1 MKLRARQ
8 ITFRDKCVE
17 ALDSRGNTLGVA
29 STGFGKTVALSA
41 ITGHYVA
48 QGAKAMVLQHRDE
61 LVDQNREKYR
71 LVNPDHSTGLYN
83 ADRKDWSK
91 QTTFAMAQTLVRN
104 LDAIPALDILTI
116 DEGHHAAAD
125 GYLRI
130 IDKARSANPDIKL
143 LLVTA
148 TPNRGDKRSLRGVV
162 DNVAD
167 VVGLRELIDARLL
180 VPPRCYVIDLANDA
194 LAGVGMRGGEFDQS
208 QVKRILDTEIN
219 NEAVV
224 AKWGELAGDRQTV
237 VFCATV
243 AHAEHVSEAFRAAG
257 IRSAVVHGEMSDSE
271 RRGTLGSFDRGD
283 LQVLCNVAV
292 LTEGWDCPPTSCV
305 VLLRKES
312 YLSTVIQMVGR
323 GLRTVDP
330 ERHPGVVKDDCVVI
344 DFGASLLTHGSLMQ
358 EADIDGQGL
367 KDCDECGASV
377 PAQCPQCPLCGFVF
391 PKVAEGED
399 EPTLPGVE
407 GGGKDDEKS
416 VLTNFVMTEID
427 LLNDSPFRYET
438 LFGGLASCVT
448 AFDAWAIVV
457 QYHGRWH
464 AIGGGKEPG
473 VKHLSD
479 SVDRLISMAA
489 ADDWMRLY
497 GDTDGA
503 KKTKRWLSEPCTDK
517 QREYLGLDPMAA
529 MGVTKYAAACQM
541 TWRFNERIIRKILEG
556 SERRAA

>member
-1 MKLRARQ
+1 MKLRERQ
-8 ITFRDKCVE
+8 IAFRDRCIS
-17 ALDSRGNTLGVA
+17 ALDDRGNTLGVA

-41 ITGHYVA
+41 ITGHYVD

-61 LVDQNREKYR
+61 LVDQNRGKYR
-71 LVNPDHSTGLYN
+71 LVNPRHSTGLYN

-104 LDAIPALDILTI
+104 LDTIPALDILTV

-130 IDKARSANPDIKL
+130 IDRARKANPDLKL

-148 TPNRGDKRSLRGVV
+148 TPNRGDKRSLRGLV

-180 VPPRCYVIDLANDA
+180 VPPRCFVIDLANDA
-194 LAGVGMRGGEFDQS
+194 LAGVKKRGGEFDQG
-208 QVKRILDTEIN
+208 QVEKILDTEVN

-224 AKWGELAGDRQTV
+224 AKWHELAGDRQTV
-237 VFCATV
+237 VFASTV
-243 AHAEHVSEAFRAAG
+243 AHAEHVAAAFCGAGVRA
-257 IRSAVVHGEMSDSE
+257 AVVHGDMSDKD
-271 RRGTLGSFDRGD
+271 RRDTLAAFDRAD

-330 ERHPGVVKDDCVVI
+330 ERHPGVIKDDCVVI
-344 DFGASLLTHGSLMQ
+344 DFGASLLTHGSLIQ
-358 EADIDGQGL
+358 ETSIDGKGL
-367 KDCDECGASV
+367 QDCGECGAAV
-377 PAQCPQCPLCGFVF
+377 PKQCHECPLCGYVF
-391 PKVAEGED
+391 PKDDAEEGA
-399 EPTLPGVE
+399 EPGLPGV
-407 GGGKDDEKS
+407 GDDDKQKS
-416 VLTNFVMTEID
+416 VLANFVMTEID
-427 LLNDSPFRYET
+427 LLNDSPFRYEN
-438 LFGGLASCVT
+438 LFDGLVSIAT
-448 AFDAWAIVV
+448 AFDAWTVV
-457 QYHGRWH
+457 VSYAGRWH

-473 VKHLSD
+473 IKHLAD
-479 SVDRLISMAA
+479 SADRFIAMAA
-489 ADDWMRLY
+489 GDDWMRLH

-503 KKTKRWLSEPCTDK
+503 KKTKRWLNQPCTDK
-517 QREYLGLDPMAA
+517 QREYLGLNPLEA
-529 MGVTKYAAACQM
+529 MGVTKYEAACRM
-541 TWRFNERIIRKILEG
+541 TWNFNERVIRRILEG
-556 SERRAA
+556 SRRMAA